1 MWPDWLCPKIQI
13 VFFDNSV
20 VSTVYTLVNW
30 WWQQQCYYGAFILL
44 RNNAKMIYIKSNI
57 SFRSFSYLL
66 QWSKKCSV
74 VSNACPQSHIGAC
87 QSLRV
92 VTRDFVEAITGYRPI
107 FYDGFRD
114 FAVSY
119 AVVWNSVPTDIR
131 LLYELL
137 LRTLAKHIF
146 LFLGRRP
153 IFAVYFALH

>member
-1 MWPDWLCPKIQI
+1 M
-13 VFFDNSV
+13 
-20 VSTVYTLVNW
+20 STVT
-30 WWQQQCYYGAFILL
+30 
-44 RNNAKMIYIKSNI
+44 
-57 SFRSFSYLL
+57 
-66 QWSKKCSV
+66 
-74 VSNACPQSHIGAC
+74 HIGAC

-114 FAVSY
+114 FAVSC

-131 LLYELL
+131 VLYELL